1 MVNLEPLTLAELIN
15 SLIGIAGLCLVAWGI
30 NEMRN
35 SNIDRK
41 ANAEVLQANAEVLQ
55 GVARTLNAHTDALE
69 RLLGKRE

>member
-41 ANAEVLQANAEVLQ
+41 ANAEVLQ

>member
-15 SLIGIAGLCLVAWGI
+15 SLIGIAGLSLVAWGI

-41 ANAEVLQANAEVLQ
+41 ANAEVLQ

>member
-15 SLIGIAGLCLVAWGI
+15 SFIRVAGLSLVAWGI

-41 ANAEVLQANAEVLQ
+41 ANAEVLRANAEVLQ

>member
-30 NEMRN
+30 NEIRN

-41 ANAEVLQANAEVLQ
+41 ANAEVLQ
-55 GVARTLNAHTDALE
+55 GVARTLNAPTDALE